1 MAADDN
7 PKQPRWIQPQYF
19 VLPDQSGA
27 KDTGTRGAKRRR
39 RRKRRNRQKLRFAAY
54 IRISSEDQVGNFSMD
69 AQQRAIKAWVASK
82 KAVLVK
88 VYEDE
93 AKSARTVDRP
103 GFQQMRRDA
112 RKGKF
117 DALVVHKF
125 DRFARNRADALAVKS
140 LLRNDYGIKV
150 YSVSEPSEDS
160 DGAIGA
166 LIEGIMEAVADWYS
180 KNLSTEVAKGKKE
193 RTTQGLHNNIAPFGY
208 CKDENKVLVP
218 NEHEY
223 SALKEA
229 FAHYAT
235 GKYSDADIAAMLNKR
250 GYRTRR
256 GRRFSKDTLRELLQ
270 NQTYLG
276 KVRYQKYQ
284 RRSDGTRSRDEPVAW
299 FDGKHD
305 ALIDE
310 ELFQQCQVVRA
321 QRRSHRQSTAR
332 YHPYLLRNLIYC
344 YHCCTHRPA
353 GEVVATYGKM
363 RPQTR
368 AGDAAYYRCR
378 ARELGYKCTQKQVRA
393 EVIDKQVLDTL
404 SGLKLPSAWRE
415 QVANFIAETL
425 GEDNLEGRIDKLK
438 KRMQRVDFRWDQ
450 GFITDQQAYMQ
461 ERVALQQELET
472 LMPVDAER
480 LEAAAALV
488 ETFAVRLKA
497 CGGDVEQQAK
507 LVQEIVERVYV
518 QGDRVVGMTLKP
530 IFHLVLNHRLR
541 GTMYPVGRKNDV
553 PGDAHKP

>member
-1 MAADDN
+1 
-7 PKQPRWIQPQYF
+7 PGHPGE
-19 VLPDQSGA
+19 S
-27 KDTGTRGAKRRR
+27 DTSARGAKRRR

-69 AQQRAIKAWVASK
+69 AQLRAIKTWVAAK

-363 RPQTR
+363 RPQTHGQR
-368 AGDAAYYRCR
+368 NARYYRCR
-378 ARELGYKCTQKQVRA
+378 AREMGYSCQQKGISAEDIDSKVVR
-393 EVIDKQVLDTL
+393 ILMN
-404 SGLKLPSAWRE
+404 LKPVPNWRIGITKAMGE
-415 QVANFIAETL
+415 LL
-425 GEDNLEGRIDKLK
+425 GEKDLEDRLQEIRQKI
-438 KRMQRVDFRWDQ
+438 KRMDMRWDN
-450 GFITDQQAYMQ
+450 GFISDEDEYI
-461 ERVALQQELET
+461 RLRLALQQEMEQLT
-472 LMPVDAER
+472 PVPDDDLQQAADLLKDFPRHWRATEGDE
-480 LEAAAALV
+480 EARHRLV
-488 ETFAVRLKA
+488 EL
-497 CGGDVEQQAK
+497 
-507 LVQEIVERVYV
+507 IVERVYAKDD
-518 QGDRVVGMTLKP
+518 QVVAMTLRSN
-530 IFHLVLNHRLR
+530 FHLVLGHKMNEPTDFSIGSSSCGEYLGGPDGARTRDLWLDR
-541 GTMYPVGRKNDV
+541 PVC
-553 PGDAHKP
+553 